1 MKSSIFNIDTLIQ
14 LEQFCWIVSKNNPN
28 VPILKI
34 TQSDF
39 KLIKSGIYKSQGNKI
54 EFNGNV
60 YWLPTELSNK
70 LKVKLKL
77 NDLSFEN
84 LAISMQEFLNKDII
98 DEIKPKFLIEN
109 IIHLKNT
116 NEDIYVICSRQ
127 TKRSYEGIVK
137 KLEEKLAEEGIL
149 IKNFYYISETF
160 YNQTDDDIKYKK
172 IKLLLQHLI
181 GYKTEND
188 KFIDEELSQY
198 NTINFYDDTYYT
210 LKIADEVNPAFKI
223 ILDKT
228 EDGLKSVIKEDLS
241 DNRPCLVVNQIS
253 TNQVNKKITKKVDI
267 EYFNL
272 IKTFE
277 GFDIF
282 KKIK

>member
-198 NTINFYDDTYYT
+198 NTINFYDDTYDT
-210 LKIADEVNPAFKI
+210 PKIADEINPAFKI

-228 EDGLKSVIKEDLS
+228 VDGLKSVIKEDLS
-241 DNRPCLVVNQIS
+241 DNRPCLIVNQIS